1 MSTEIDSREL
11 ALWCAEY
18 ADLKKAED
26 LLVLD
31 MRGLSSVTDHYVLAT
46 GGTKPHVRAIWQE
59 VVKRMARDHHVRA
72 AKPEG
77 ARENTW
83 VVVDFYDVVVH
94 VMLRQVREQY
104 DLEGLWND
112 APRVTLPDRVV
123 T

>member
-1 MSTEIDSREL
+1 MPTELESQEL
-11 ALWCAEY
+11 ALKCAEC
-18 ADLKKAED
+18 AVLKKAED

-31 MRGLSSVTDHYVLAT
+31 MRGLFSVTDHFVLAT
-46 GGTKPHVRAIWQE
+46 GGTEPHVRAIWQE
-59 VVKRMARDHHVRA
+59 VVERMAREHGLRA

-77 ARENTW
+77 SRENTW

-94 VMLRQVREQY
+94 VMLRKVRAQY

-112 APRVTLPDRVV
+112 APRVPLPERVI